1 MQEQLPPHL
10 AALKAHDPK
19 LMEQVVNV
27 QDFVI
32 QEGVLSLKVKT
43 LMMLL
48 CDALLARPHGVKI
61 LADRA
66 RGLGATEE
74 EIAETVQVAYL
85 FGGWSALFPALNA
98 FEPVQL

>member
-1 MQEQLPPHL
+1 MSANRAQSKVER
-10 AALKAHDPK
+10 KRK
-19 LMEQVVNV
+19 LINRKRR
-27 QDFVI
+27 I
-32 QEGVLSLKVKT
+32 QYRLRDRSWTDQAKPLFT
-43 LMMLL
+43 
-48 CDALLARPHGVKI
+48 ARNI
-61 LADRA
+61 QYELADRA

>member
-43 LMMLL
+43 LMMML
-48 CDALLARPHGVKI
+48 CDALLARPT
-61 LADRA
+61 D
-66 RGLGATEE
+66 
-74 EIAETVQVAYL
+74 
-85 FGGWSALFPALNA
+85 
-98 FEPVQL
+98 